1 LLVHTYTLVQVIS
14 SEVAE
19 IISIWHVLS

>member
-1 LLVHTYTLVQVIS
+1 LVHTYTLVQVIS